1 MSRYQYDLLSSSM
14 SRPIQP
20 SPLVPQE
27 DGFGRRAPQMAANS
41 PYTAH
46 KALST
51 CAWSFLESHWQ
62 EFSEWSVR
70 AIVFSGTLWA
80 FSLLVLASHLGRPPW
95 PRPITFT
102 SSVVFEGQAC
112 KPGPRVPSREP
123 GRAPLV
129 FQNPRLTP
137 SSVHDPLT
145 VRERHK

>member
-1 MSRYQYDLLSSSM
+1 MECESHCFLWYPLCLLTTG
-14 SRPIQP
+14 PGQP
-20 SPLVPQE
+20 S
-27 DGFGRRAPQMAANS
+27 
-41 PYTAH
+41 
-46 KALST
+46 
-51 CAWSFLESHWQ
+51 
-62 EFSEWSVR
+62 
-70 AIVFSGTLWA
+70 GTTP
-80 FSLLVLASHLGRPPW
+80 R

>member
-1 MSRYQYDLLSSSM
+1 MSRYQYDFLSSSM

-70 AIVFSGTLWA
+70 AIVFSGTLCA
-80 FSLLVLASHLGRPPW
+80 FSLLVLASHLGRPPGQGPSPSPAVW
-95 PRPITFT
+95 
-102 SSVVFEGQAC
+102 SSRAKPASLDLGFQAEN
-112 KPGPRVPSREP
+112 PGGLHLYSKTPGSRQA
-123 GRAPLV
+123 RCMTLS
-129 FQNPRLTP
+129 Q
-137 SSVHDPLT
+137 
-145 VRERHK
+145 